1 MRKLREKSEIW
12 FAVLHIIA
20 YVVLFSVADDISK
33 SLGVEKCITLPFAA
47 VLSAV
52 IFVFVKKNGLMEYY
66 GLCKGGYDLKKWLY
80 FIPVIVFSTRNFWS
94 GVTLNYAV
102 LETGL
107 YMASMLFVGF
117 LEEVIFRGY
126 LFKAMCKNNVR
137 SAVIVSSVTFG
148 LGHIVNLL
156 NGAELLPT
164 VMQIIYAIA
173 IGFAFTMVFLK
184 SGSIIPCIISH
195 AFINSTSVFGVE
207 SDMPVRTLLN
217 LAVAVIASAYAFYL
231 LKAIPE

>member
-1 MRKLREKSEIW
+1 MKKLREKSEIW

-20 YVVLFSVADDISK
+20 YVVLFSTADDISK
-33 SLGVEKCITLPFAA
+33 SLEVEKCVTLPVAA

-66 GLCKGGYDLKKWLY
+66 GLCKGSYDLKKWLY
-80 FIPVIVFSTRNFWS
+80 FVPVIVFSTRNFWS
-94 GVTLNYAV
+94 GVTLNV
-102 LETGL
+102 PILETGL

-126 LFKAMCKNNVR
+126 LFKAMCKNNIR

-207 SDMPVRTLLN
+207 SDMPVRILLN
-217 LAVAVIASAYAFYL
+217 LAVAVIAGGYAFYL
-231 LKAIPE
+231 VKAEK

>member
-1 MRKLREKSEIW
+1 MKKLREKSEIW

-20 YVVLFSVADDISK
+20 YVVLISAAENISG
-33 SLGVEKCITLPFAA
+33 SLEVEKCVTLPVAA

-52 IFVFVKKNGLMEYY
+52 IFVFVKRNGLMEYY
-66 GLCKGGYDLKKWLY
+66 GLCKGSYDLKKWLY
-80 FIPVIVFSTRNFWS
+80 FIPVIVFSTVNFWN
-94 GVTLNYAV
+94 GVTLNYTI

-156 NGAELLPT
+156 NGREFLPT
-164 VMQIIYAIA
+164 LMQIMYAIA
-173 IGFAFTMVFLK
+173 IGFAFTMIFLK

-195 AFINSTSVFGVE
+195 AFVNSTSVFGVE
-207 SDMPVRTLLN
+207 SELPVRILVS
-217 LAVAVIASAYAFYL
+217 LAVAVIAGGYAFYL
-231 LKAIPE
+231 VKAEK

>member
-1 MRKLREKSEIW
+1 MKKLREKSEIW

-20 YVVLFSVADDISK
+20 YVVLFSAADDISK
-33 SLGVEKCITLPFAA
+33 SLEVEKCVTLPVAA

-66 GLCKGGYDLKKWLY
+66 GLCKGSYDLKKWLY
-80 FIPVIVFSTRNFWS
+80 FVPVIVFSTRNFWS

-126 LFKAMCKNNVR
+126 LFKAMCKNNIR

-164 VMQIIYAIA
+164 VMQIMYAIA
-173 IGFAFTMVFLK
+173 IGFAFTMIFLK

-207 SDMPVRTLLN
+207 SDMPVRILLN
-217 LAVAVIASAYAFYL
+217 LAVAVIAGGYAFYL
-231 LKAIPE
+231 VKAEK

>member
-1 MRKLREKSEIW
+1 MKKLREKSEIW

-20 YVVLFSVADDISK
+20 YVVLFSAADDISK
-33 SLGVEKCITLPFAA
+33 SLGVEKCVTLPVAA

-66 GLCKGGYDLKKWLY
+66 GLCKGSYDLKKWLY
-80 FIPVIVFSTRNFWS
+80 FVPVIVFSTRNFWS
-94 GVTLNYAV
+94 GATLNV
-102 LETGL
+102 PILETGL

-126 LFKAMCKNNVR
+126 LFKAMCKNNIR

-164 VMQIIYAIA
+164 FMQIMYAIA
-173 IGFAFTMVFLK
+173 IGFAFTMIFLK

-207 SDMPVRTLLN
+207 SDMPVRILLN
-217 LAVAVIASAYAFYL
+217 LAVAVIAGGYAVYL
-231 LKAIPE
+231 VKAEK